1 MQSKKIILPVLLAIF
16 VFSLA
21 FSLQA
26 QDENKGLTGTFQFG
40 YRLVDTDG
48 ALTKY
53 KEDINLEKGLRL
65 FNLNLH
71 YAPTEKL
78 QKLFDRLDLTMYN
91 FGGDPFESFG
101 LSVQKVGLYKFQYNR
116 RKSTY
121 FYDDQVTA
129 DGAIYDNHTFD
140 FIRYIDSGSLTVN
153 VNKYVNFYLNYD
165 RYTKDG
171 KSVTTFDLN
180 KVTFDTNRVNY
191 EVNKPIKEESKT
203 MAIGA
208 NFHIKRYS
216 VLVEGKKGTYTN
228 ENSLFLPGVAV
239 GDEGARFPSSLDYFV
254 INQPYDLETDTFTIK
269 LSANPIDN
277 LIISGS
283 AQWSTQDMSL
293 NFSEGARGIDNLG
306 YKFDNTYSGTGDF
319 ERKFSLLQA
328 DLTYLLFDKLA
339 LVGAVRYNDFEQSG
353 SMTIDSSTESQDIG
367 YDTIAIEGG
376 LQFALSS
383 KFAITGGYR
392 WEERELAG
400 LETVEYKDETSRSG
414 FFGNLK
420 ADLFKGFNLTL
431 DYQDGNVENPY
442 TLIGPT
448 AYSRFRATAKYR
460 NKGLT
465 LSSSYLTKKSESDV
479 FGKSAWASDRDQF
492 NFRIGYHTK
501 DFNIS
506 LGYSLIDV
514 RHDATRS
521 IWYPPAFSGGPGT
534 FAWTIDYDGKSNLVD
549 GSVSIAVSEDFNV
562 GLYYNN
568 YKNEGFWEIQR
579 SMLKGYVEYSF
590 NNGLIASVGL
600 RSVDY
605 EGNSGAESYKA
616 NIFEFSFGYRW
627 K

>member
-1 MQSKKIILPVLLAIF
+1 MRSKKIILPVLLAIF

-40 YRLVDTDG
+40 YRMVDTDG

-53 KEDINLEKGLRL
+53 KEDYNLEKGFRL
-65 FNLNLH
+65 FNLKLH
-71 YAPTEKL
+71 YTPTEKL

-101 LSVQKVGLYKFQYNR
+101 LSVQKVGLYKFQYDR

-121 FYDDQVTA
+121 FYDDQTLA
-129 DGAIYDNHTFD
+129 GGALYDHHTFD
-140 FIRYIDSGSLTVN
+140 FVRYIDSGSLTVN
-153 VNKYVNFYLNYD
+153 VNKFINVYLNYD
-165 RYTKDG
+165 RYTKEG
-171 KSVTTFDLN
+171 NSVTTFDI
-180 KVTFDTNRVNY
+180 NRV
-191 EVNKPIKEESKT
+191 EFEFDKPVKEESKT

-208 NFHIKRYS
+208 DFHIKGYS

-228 ENSLFLPGVAV
+228 ENSLFLPGVA
-239 GDEGARFPSSLDYFV
+239 GGEAGAHYPSSLDYFV

-269 LSANPIDN
+269 LSANPFNN

-283 AQWSTQDMSL
+283 GQWNTQDMSL
-293 NFSEGARGIDNLG
+293 NFSEGARGTDYLG
-306 YKFDNTYSGTGDF
+306 YNFDNTYQGSGNF

-328 DLTYLLFDKLA
+328 DLTYLLFNKLA
-339 LVGAVRYNDFEQSG
+339 IVGAVRYNDFEQSG
-353 SMTIDSSTESQDIG
+353 SMTIGSSTENQDIG

-376 LQFALSS
+376 LQFSLSS

-392 WEERELAG
+392 WEERELVG
-400 LETVEYKDETSRSG
+400 LETVEYKDETSRNG

-431 DYQDGNVENPY
+431 DYQDGSVENPY

-460 NKGLT
+460 SKGLT
-465 LSSSYLTKKSESDV
+465 LSTSYLTKKSESDV
-479 FGKSAWASDRDQF
+479 FGQNAWESDRDQF
-492 NFRIGYHTK
+492 NFRIGYHADT
-501 DFNIS
+501 FNVS
-506 LGYSLIDV
+506 LGYSTINV
-514 RHDATRS
+514 QHAATRS
-521 IWYPPAFSGGPGT
+521 IWYPPAWSGGPGT
-534 FAWTIDYDGKSNLVD
+534 FAWTIDYEGKSNLFD
-549 GSVSIAVSEDFNV
+549 GSVSIAISEDFNV
-562 GLYYNN
+562 GFYYNS

-605 EGNSGAESYKA
+605 EGNSGVESYKA
-616 NIFEFSFGYRW
+616 NIFELSFGYRW